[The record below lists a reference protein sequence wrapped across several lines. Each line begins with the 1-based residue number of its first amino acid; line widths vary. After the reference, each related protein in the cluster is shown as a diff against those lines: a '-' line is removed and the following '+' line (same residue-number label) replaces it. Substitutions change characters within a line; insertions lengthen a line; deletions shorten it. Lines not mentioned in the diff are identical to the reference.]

1 MDDHMPMD
9 ISHFPLSLA
18 TMDTEMWNFTG
29 ESIAGSA
36 STGVTA
42 TSNGSRPGIRTRE
55 NITPSHTDSDERP
68 SKRARPLNSGNSSMS
83 PFDMSKGSGLTN
95 AQQIQCT
102 ILLNTLCKMPA
113 AQPFLEPVNPVD
125 AKAPDY
131 FQVITQPM
139 DLGTI
144 GKKLKLREGQ
154 HGKLRAYSTLQ
165 EFVDDVELVFSNC
178 FKYNT
183 PNHAVSQLAKQV
195 KEEFEK
201 GMARIPEGE
210 VSGLTLDRKSQ
221 RLNAWKSGV
230 DIQACPCHARRCGCL
245 ARRTKR
251 WKSTEASTY
260 VPSQKV
266 LAGCICSTQ
275 ST

>member
-1 MDDHMPMD
+1 MD
-9 ISHFPLSLA
+9 ISRFPLA
-18 TMDTEMWNFTG
+18 PARDTEMSNLTGGLG
-29 ESIAGSA
+29 ESIAGST
-36 STGVTA
+36 STGLTA
-42 TSNGSRPGIRTRE
+42 AGNGSRPGVRARE
-55 NITPSHTDSDERP
+55 NITPSNTDSDERP
-68 SKRARPLNSGNSSMS
+68 SKRARPLNSAPSSKS
-83 PFDMSKGSGLTN
+83 PFEGPSLTDT
-95 AQQIQCT
+95 QQRQCP
-102 ILLNTLCKMPA
+102 ILLNALCKMPA
-113 AQPFLEPVNPVD
+113 AQPFLEPVNPID

-144 GKKLKLREGQ
+144 GKKLKLRESQ
-154 HGKLRAYSTLQ
+154 HAKSGLTAYSTLQ

-201 GMARIPEGE
+201 GMAKISGGE
-210 VSGLTLDRKSQ
+210 VSGLVLNRKSQ
-221 RLNAWKSGV
+221 RLNAWISGA
-230 DIQACPCHARRCGCL
+230 DIQACPCYARRSTQRRGRL
-245 ARRTKR
+245 ARRSKR
-251 WKSTEASTY
+251 RKSTEASTY

-266 LAGCICSTQ
+266 LAGCICSNQ